1 MINRRTIVTKL
12 PAVLRINS
20 RLIASNLGSLSK
32 FDKFRSFEIVNL
44 LEIFKI
50 IANKIFIQTNN
61 KICKEFSI
69 IIKFKIF
76 IGFSEK

>member
-1 MINRRTIVTKL
+1 MINSRIIVTKL

-20 RLIASNLGSLSK
+20 RFIASNLGSLSK
-32 FDKFRSFEIVNL
+32 FDKLKSFEIVNL

-50 IANKIFIQTNN
+50 IANKMFIQANN

-69 IIKFKIF
+69 IIKFKIL